1 MINHHFPHRRNS
13 QVSKTV
19 LILGASGKIGQN
31 AAHAFDKAGWDV
43 RKYDRK
49 SNDMTVTAIG
59 VDVIVNGLN
68 PPNYHNWAK
77 VIPEITMQV
86 IAAAK
91 ASGATVIIPGNVY
104 NFGNTPGVWS
114 ETTAQRP
121 NSIKGRIRAEMESAY
136 RASGVPTIIL
146 RAGNFIDPDR
156 NDDIMSLVYFRAIKQ
171 RKLTAAGDP
180 KAMQA
185 MCYLPDWAKAATQ
198 IAEKRAELAVFED
211 IPFPGHSVSI
221 LELQDILQDHLGHPI
236 KINQFPWW
244 LFSMLSPVW
253 ELAREMNEM
262 RYLWN
267 TSHQLSGEKF
277 NQILPDFVPTDMRR
291 VMLASLPSDMKPD
304 QSKTGSVQTNA
315 S

>member
-1 MINHHFPHRRNS
+1 MSN
-13 QVSKTV
+13 TV

-31 AAHAFDKAGWDV
+31 ATHAFTKAGWNV
-43 RKYDRK
+43 RRYDRK
-49 SNDMTVTAIG
+49 SNDMITAARG
-59 VDVIVNGLN
+59 VDLIVNGLN
-68 PPNYHNWAK
+68 PPNYNNWAK
-77 VIPEITMQV
+77 TVPEMTKQV

-121 NSIKGRIRAEMESAY
+121 NTIKGQVRVDMEQAY
-136 RASGVPTIIL
+136 RASGVQTIVL

-156 NDDIMSLVYFRAIKQ
+156 DDDMMGLLYFRAIKKG
-171 RKLTAAGDP
+171 KLTAAGRSD
-180 KAMQA
+180 ALQA
-185 MCYLPDWAKAATQ
+185 MCYLPDWAKAAVQ
-198 IAEKRAELAVFED
+198 LAEKRAELARFED
-211 IPFPGHSVSI
+211 IPFPGHSFSV
-221 LELQDILQDHLGHPI
+221 LELHDVLQDHLGHGI
-236 KINQFPWW
+236 KIIGFPWW
-244 LFSMLSPVW
+244 LFMILGPFW

-277 NQILPDFVPTDMRR
+277 NRLLPDFVQTDMRS
-291 VMLASLPSDMKPD
+291 VMLASLPDDMHPN
-304 QSKTGSVQTNA
+304 KTVRGSRQACA